1 MQLFFFELWNKEKKK
16 ALPEAVSSIFNHLLF
31 INFFLCRKDQNIILK
46 LIFKACFEKWIQWNR
61 KLSFWLYHSI
71 NRYTILNIVQTW
83 KYETIYSIFIKKFIL
98 KYSHLIYYKSMKL
111 FYVHGKCIENYCDAR
126 KNWWK
131 AKSFLYMYSLKSLI
145 YVYLDPCIPVFNGH
159 DDFFFF
165 FFIVFKSN
173 SWKG

>member
-1 MQLFFFELWNKEKKK
+1 MYWKVDSMKQKIIFLIILFYKSIYHTEYCTNIKIWSN
-16 ALPEAVSSIFNHLLF
+16 IFNFH
-31 INFFLCRKDQNIILK
+31 
-46 LIFKACFEKWIQWNR
+46 
-61 KLSFWLYHSI
+61 
-71 NRYTILNIVQTW
+71 
-83 KYETIYSIFIKKFIL
+83 KKFVL
-98 KYSHLIYYKSMKL
+98 EYSHLIYYKSMKL

-165 FFIVFKSN
+165 FHCIQKQFMERVANFLFSFPLLLFYSN
-173 SWKG
+173 SFRHRVLLPTQLWGKKGIYQQSLFM